1 MPIQQVTA
9 AAAEPLSLIETKTHL
24 RQTGITADD
33 TLIKALIRGARRL
46 VEQKTQRQIV
56 AGRWKLVL
64 DSFPGPSL
72 MGVPFGK
79 PFSLPEHAILIPK
92 TPVLQIV
99 SIQYTAM
106 DGTIQTLV
114 AGTDYVVD
122 LASEPVRITPP
133 FGKIWPIP
141 LPQIGAVSAT
151 FDIGHCAVMTANAV
165 SDQISIPAWK
175 TLAVNDT
182 LRVFNRDVAALN
194 DGALPG
200 GLAINTDYYVRSVVS
215 PGVYTLSAT
224 SGGSLL
230 DITTNGTGESFVGEL
245 PDGMLDWM
253 KLSMGTLYENR
264 EAVAI
269 DVRLTSAE
277 LPLEFIDGLL
287 DPYRLV
293 FY

>member
-1 MPIQQVTA
+1 MPLQLITA
-9 AAAEPLSLIETKTHL
+9 ASAEPLSLIEAKTHL

-33 TLIKALIRGARRL
+33 TLIKALTRGARRL

-99 SIQYTAM
+99 SIQYTDQA
-106 DGTIQTLV
+106 GATQTLV
-114 AGTDYVVD
+114 GGTDYVVD

-141 LPQIGAVSAT
+141 LPQIGAVSVT
-151 FDIGHCAVMTANAV
+151 FDIGHCALLTANAGA
-165 SDQISIPAWK
+165 DTISIPAWK

-182 LRVFNRDVAALN
+182 LRVFNRDVSALG
-194 DGALPG
+194 DGLLPG
-200 GLAINTDYYVRSVVS
+200 GLAINTDYYVRSIVS
-215 PGVYTLSAT
+215 AGVYTLSAT

-230 DITTNGTGESFVGEL
+230 DITSAGTGENFVGEL
-245 PDGMLDWM
+245 PDGMIDWM

-269 DVRLTSAE
+269 DARITSAE

-287 DPYRLV
+287 DPYRMA